1 MAYDLDMDQVMV
13 RVQPLLERFRLAEK
27 LDWFPTSFQK
37 G

>member
-13 RVQPLLERFRLAEK
+13 RHVHRVLEFRLAESG
-27 LDWFPTSFQK
+27 WFRPSFQK